1 METKLY
7 EIKVKLSQ
15 DDKENI
21 LNAFIKHESTQL
33 ILKSDALSGNDTLL
47 VPQKMVKTGEAGYVL
62 DEKIFHEMYN
72 NGYFIIPLG
81 DGKFQL
87 FTPPTVVENLEQ
99 AREDN
104 KGIVIDLDY
113 SLLTYST
120 GLSVMENILKL
131 MKNS

>member
-21 LNAFIKHESTQL
+21 FNAFINHESTQL
-33 ILKSDALSGNDTLL
+33 ILKSDALSGNDTLF
-47 VPQKMVKTGEAGYVL
+47 VPHKLVKTGEVGYVL

-72 NGYFIIPLG
+72 NGYFIIPSG

-87 FTPPTVVENLEQ
+87 FTPPTVFENLEQ

-120 GLSVMENILKL
+120 GLAVMENMLKL

>member
-1 METKLY
+1 METKLC

-21 LNAFIKHESTQL
+21 FNAFINHESTQL
-33 ILKSDALSGNDTLL
+33 ILKSDALSGNNTLL
-47 VPQKMVKTGEAGYVL
+47 VPHKMVKTGEVGYVL

-72 NGYFIIPLG
+72 NGYFIIPSG

-87 FTPPTVVENLEQ
+87 FTPPTVFENLEQ

-120 GLSVMENILKL
+120 GLAVMENMLKL

>member
-47 VPQKMVKTGEAGYVL
+47 VPHKMVKTGEAGYVL

-120 GLSVMENILKL
+120 GLSVMENILKM

>member
-1 METKLY
+1 METKLL

-21 LNAFIKHESTQL
+21 LNAFINHESTQL

-47 VPQKMVKTGEAGYVL
+47 VPHKMVKTGEAGYVL
-62 DEKIFHEMYN
+62 GEKIFHEMYN
-72 NGYFIIPLG
+72 NGYFIIPSG

-120 GLSVMENILKL
+120 GLSVMENILK
-131 MKNS
+131 MIKNS

>member
-1 METKLY
+1 METKLC

-21 LNAFIKHESTQL
+21 FNAFINHESTQL

-47 VPQKMVKTGEAGYVL
+47 VPHKMVKTGEAGYVL

-87 FTPPTVVENLEQ
+87 FTPPTVFENLEQ

-120 GLSVMENILKL
+120 GLAVMENILKL

>member
-21 LNAFIKHESTQL
+21 FNAFINHESTQL
-33 ILKSDALSGNDTLL
+33 ILKSDALSGNNTLL
-47 VPQKMVKTGEAGYVL
+47 VPHKMVKTGEVGYVL

-72 NGYFIIPLG
+72 NGYFIIPSG
-81 DGKFQL
+81 NGKFQL
-87 FTPPTVVENLEQ
+87 FTPPTVFENLEQ

-120 GLSVMENILKL
+120 GLAVMENMLKL